1 MANDIY
7 NYSVMTNTGKGFI
20 TLEDSRA
27 FWISGQPANVWIATD
42 CRESRHWVARNRGVS
57 KTKDQAQTLVTA
69 AVDADQDAWDDDNV
83 EGESS
88 AEKIIRIGPKPAD
101 ITIPQEI
108 NMANDKGFFNYWVV
122 ANSGKGFITHTD
134 SRKFWIKGYP
144 ANVWVCDDIPESRDW
159 GARNSAASKTK
170 SQAQTLVTNQINSNQ
185 DTWDNDNVDG
195 ESADEKIER
204 LGSKPEDITL
214 P

>member
-20 TLEDSRA
+20 TRKDSIA
-27 FWISGQPANVWIATD
+27 FWRQGFSANVWVATD
-42 CRESRHWVARNRGVS
+42 CRESRHWVARNNGVS

-101 ITIPQEI
+101 ITIP
-108 NMANDKGFFNYWVV
+108 
-122 ANSGKGFITHTD
+122 
-134 SRKFWIKGYP
+134 
-144 ANVWVCDDIPESRDW
+144 
-159 GARNSAASKTK
+159 
-170 SQAQTLVTNQINSNQ
+170 
-185 DTWDNDNVDG
+185 
-195 ESADEKIER
+195 
-204 LGSKPEDITL
+204 
-214 P
+214 